1 MNADRFRVFCVAIS
15 TLAASF
21 AVAGDDRDSFAQRMR
36 PCVACHGEQGR
47 ATPDGFFPRIA
58 GKPAGYLFE
67 QLLNFREGRRQH
79 AEMSYLLD
87 RQSDAYLLQMARHF
101 AAIELPYPAPVSVSR
116 EPAVL
121 ALGEKLVRQG
131 DAARDIPA
139 CSGCHGERLTGIEPA
154 VPGLLGLPHDYL
166 VAQIGSWREH
176 SRKGRTPDCMAEIA
190 MDLQPTDVEAVA
202 AWLASQP
209 VPTPS
214 SPRHEPLLDP
224 PTRCGSLEP
233 RS

>member
-1 MNADRFRVFCVAIS
+1 MKPNRSMLIGIA
-15 TLAASF
+15 LAAIASAF
-21 AVAGDDRDSFAQRMR
+21 PVAADERDSFAQRMR

-67 QLLNFREGRRQH
+67 QLLNFRDGRRQH

-87 RQSDAYLLQMARHF
+87 RQTDAYLMQMAQHF
-101 AAIELPYPAPVSVSR
+101 AAIELPYPPPAPGAR
-116 EPAVL
+116 ESAVIV
-121 ALGEKLVRQG
+121 LGEKLVKQG
-131 DAARDIPA
+131 DASRRLPA
-139 CSGCHGERLTGIEPA
+139 CSACHGERLTGIEPA

-176 SRKGRTPDCMAEIA
+176 SRKARAPDCMADIA
-190 MDLQPTDVEAVA
+190 LRMQPADVEAVA
-202 AWLASQP
+202 AWLAAQS

-214 SPRHEPLLDP
+214 SARREPLIEP
-224 PTRCGSLEP
+224 PMRCGSLEP

>member
-1 MNADRFRVFCVAIS
+1 MSLGRATGRLLAVA
-15 TLAASF
+15 TALLAAVTTAHSENF
-21 AVAGDDRDSFAQRMR
+21 DRRVQ

-58 GKPAGYLFE
+58 GKPGGYLFE
-67 QLLNFREGRRQH
+67 QLRNFREGRRPH

-87 RQSDAYLLQMARHF
+87 RQGDAYLQEMAEHF
-101 AAIELPYPAPVSVSR
+101 ARVELPYPAPVRSDR

-121 ALGEKLVRQG
+121 ALGERLARQG
-131 DAARDIPA
+131 DATRELPA
-139 CSGCHGERLTGIEPA
+139 CSACHGERLTGVAPA

-166 VAQIGSWREH
+166 IAQLGSWREH
-176 SRKGRTPDCMAEIA
+176 LRQARVPDCMAVIA
-190 MDLQPTDVEAVA
+190 QRLRPEDVDAVS

-209 VPTPS
+209 VPVPS
-214 SPRHEPLLDP
+214 APSHEPLGALP
-224 PTRCGSLEP
+224 LRCGSLEP